1 MENSRIRQKAWTILK
16 ENLRYYFKG
25 GVPYILFGILIMLTF
40 FGWFFRMVSS
50 MLRVPQE
57 DAFFQVG
64 GFLLGMILFMLI
76 VAIAGGLLYYG
87 YQIYLLRLIRH
98 GETEMKNALTG
109 FSSDGFRFLVVAF
122 VVGLLIAAVTGITQ
136 YLFEDGNLEAIG
148 GILVTFLSLITG
160 LVTWLFPFLVHDHSE
175 WSIPQIPVKAWEA
188 MRGRKWKYFTLQ
200 VPVILLAFAGILLL
214 VLLGVFMLLPVF
226 RGGGPGTAVPDVS
239 FGVVFL
245 IWLLYMLFSLLLTF
259 YFTTLSIV
267 FYESVIRQPDADEP
281 YYSVDYPDA

>member
-50 MLRVPQE
+50 MLRIPQE

-226 RGGGPGTAVPDVS
+226 RGGPGTAVPDDS